1 MGLSV
6 GDIGACECSKRG
18 TTFLSLMRLANTPLE
33 GRFELDWSKD
43 VSSSASGIEILA
55 FLCDVAI
62 RLLLLSGLLGCFFGL
77 A

>member
-1 MGLSV
+1 
-6 GDIGACECSKRG
+6 
-18 TTFLSLMRLANTPLE
+18 MRLANTPLE

-62 RLLLLSGLLGCFFGL
+62 RLLSSLWLVRMFFWLGLVTAELLAIG
-77 A
+77 